1 MKGLSKKF
9 IYTTFIIALSI
20 LLFISYLTYKSI
32 DAHFSDEQ
40 LISQSL
46 TCTQTAEAL
55 MGDLSDAS
63 ADRRGYLITSDSIFL
78 IEYNESIKK
87 VDSLFLK
94 LRQLTNNNPEQKK
107 YMDSVEPMILNRVD
121 LFKESLELQE
131 KKKRNLNEQSVYTKK
146 GKAIQDSIN
155 NIIYKVE
162 EINSAD
168 LKLHH
173 ETLNK
178 SAEISIISLFSGLS
192 ISFILLI
199 SGFVLLIKEIKQ
211 RINFEKALEDS
222 RNWFSTTLASIGDG
236 VIVTNHLGDITFM
249 NNVAEGLTGWKLE
262 EAEGMYLEKIFNIV
276 KEFGREKIEN
286 PIQRVYRT
294 GKVVGLANHTILINK
309 SGRDIPIDDSA
320 APILSND
327 LKLLGMVLVFRDIT
341 ERRKNELELEN
352 SRRFSQKI
360 ADSTP
365 NVLYLYEL
373 NGPRIVYVNKNIQA
387 ALGYSPETVINM
399 QEDFFSNLMFVDDY
413 KRLLGR
419 YKQYLSA
426 GENEVLE
433 NVYRIKNKDGRWRW
447 MQSFDVIF
455 ARDEDGKPTQ
465 ILGSAIDITER
476 KGMEE
481 ELKKYSLHLEEL
493 VESRTF
499 QLKSTNDKLQNEIL
513 ERIKAEKNIMEA
525 EERFRKLVENSL
537 VGIYIIQENRF
548 SYVNP
553 KMEEM
558 LGYKPGDLLNLEIK
572 DLVVAG
578 DYPIVKENIRK
589 RVDKEIQSIQYSFRG
604 LKKDGSIIDLEVKGT
619 SIEINNIN
627 SIIGTVQD
635 VTERNSAVQE
645 LKNSE
650 EKFRI
655 IAETASEGIITL
667 DEVNNILFVNG
678 YVEKIFGYNKSE
690 LIGNNADI
698 IIPTEGKDTHSSGLM
713 NFFKK
718 KEANKEILRKQMS
731 GIQKNG
737 SKIPIEISFGGF
749 SNKGKKYFTGIIRD
763 ITEQKKAEEEIKNQR
778 EYLRKIIDTNPNFIF
793 AKDWDGR
800 FTLVNRA
807 VADTYGTTVEDLIG
821 KTDADFNPNKSE
833 VEHFLKD
840 DRDVITTQISKLI
853 AEEPV
858 YNSETREAL
867 WYQTIKV
874 PMVTPNGEVQVLGV
888 STDITARK
896 KAEEGVKKSLKEK
909 ELLLQEI
916 HHRVKNNL
924 QIVVSLLKLQAKYIY
939 DDRDLDIFN
948 KSRARIETMSL
959 IHEKLYKSTDIEN
972 INICNYLKDL
982 TNYLL
987 KAYGVNQSNM
997 EIKFKA
1003 DNVNLGI
1010 DTAIPCG
1017 LIINELFS
1025 NSLKHAFSPEQKGCI
1040 EIEVLKDDDKIY
1052 LTVADNGK
1060 GIPSTYDIK
1069 KSDSL
1074 GLRLVNT
1081 LVKQMDG
1088 TMTITNANGTRF
1100 YFTLRELKY
1109 RERIKT

>member
-9 IYTTFIIALSI
+9 IYTTFIFALLI

-32 DAHFSDEQ
+32 EVHFSDEQ
-40 LISQSL
+40 LITQSL
-46 TCTQTAEAL
+46 LCTQTAESL
-55 MGDLSDAS
+55 IGNLSDAS
-63 ADRRGYLITSDSIFL
+63 ADRRAYLITSDTNFL
-78 IEYNESIKK
+78 SEYNESKNA

-94 LRQLTNNNPEQKK
+94 LRQMTNNNALQRKYLDSIAPLILNRMDLLKESIELQEQKK
-107 YMDSVEPMILNRVD
+107 
-121 LFKESLELQE
+121 K
-131 KKKRNLNEQSVYTKK
+131 NLNEQASFVKR
-146 GKAIQDSIN
+146 GKALEDSIK
-155 NIIYKVE
+155 NIISKVE
-162 EINSAD
+162 DVNNSE
-168 LKLHH
+168 LKSHH
-173 ETLNK
+173 EALNK

-199 SGFVLLIKEIKQ
+199 SGFVLLHREIKH
-211 RINFEKALEDS
+211 RIIFEKALEDS

-249 NNVAEGLTGWKLE
+249 NKVAEDLTGWKLE
-262 EAEGMYLEKIFNIV
+262 EADGMYLEKVFNIV
-276 KEFGREKIEN
+276 KEFTREKVEN

-294 GKVVGLANHTILINK
+294 GKIVGLANHTILINK
-309 SGRDIPIDDSA
+309 SGNDIPIDDSA

-341 ERRKNELELEN
+341 ERRKSEIELEN
-352 SRRFSQKI
+352 SRKFSQKI

-373 NGPRIVYVNKNIQA
+373 NGPRLVYVNKNIEA
-387 ALGYSPETVINM
+387 ALGYSAETSIKM
-399 QEDFFSNLMFVDDY
+399 REDFFSKLMFPDDY

-433 NVYRIKNKDGRWRW
+433 NVYRIKNKEGEWRW

-455 ARDEDGKPTQ
+455 ARDDDGKPTQ

-476 KGMEE
+476 KRMEE
-481 ELKKYSLHLEEL
+481 ELKKYSTHLEEL
-493 VESRTF
+493 VENRTA
-499 QLKSTNDKLQNEIL
+499 QLQSINDKLQNEIL
-513 ERIKAEKNIMEA
+513 ERIRAEKNIAEA

-537 VGIYIIQENRF
+537 VGIYIIQQNKF

-553 KMEEM
+553 KMEEIF
-558 LGYKPGDLLNLEIK
+558 GYGAGELLMSNIK
-572 DLVVAG
+572 DTIIPEDYKLVR
-578 DYPIVKENIRK
+578 DNIKK
-589 RVDKEIQSIQYSFRG
+589 RLDKEIQSIQYSFRG
-604 LKKDGSIIDLEVKGT
+604 IKKDGSIIDLEVKGT
-619 SIEINNIN
+619 AIEINNVN
-627 SIIGTVQD
+627 SIIGTIQD
-635 VTERNSAVQE
+635 VTERNKAHQE

-667 DEVNNILFVNG
+667 DESNNILFVNG
-678 YVEKIFGYNKSE
+678 SLEQIFGYDKNE
-690 LIGNNADI
+690 LIGNNADF
-698 IIPTEGKDTHSSGLM
+698 IIPVERKEAHSTGLM

-718 KEANKEILRKQMS
+718 KDGNKEMPGRQLN
-731 GIQKNG
+731 GVHKNG
-737 SKIPIEISFGGF
+737 TRIPIEISFGGY
-749 SNKGKKYFTGIIRD
+749 SDNGKKYFTGIIRD
-763 ITEQKKAEEEIKNQR
+763 ITERIKAEEEIKNQR
-778 EYLRKIIDTNPNFIF
+778 EFLRKIIDTDPNFIF
-793 AKDWDGR
+793 AKDWDGK
-800 FTLVNRA
+800 FTLVNKA

-821 KTDADFNPNKSE
+821 KTDADFNPNKAE

-840 DRDVITTQISKLI
+840 DRDVITTQISKMI
-853 AEEPV
+853 AEEQV
-858 YNSETREAL
+858 YNSENGEAL

-874 PMVTPNGEVQVLGV
+874 PLVTPNGEVQVLGV

-896 KAEEGVKKSLKEK
+896 TAEEGVKKSLKEK

-924 QIVVSLLKLQAKYIY
+924 QIIVSLLKLQAKYIY

-959 IHEKLYKSTDIEN
+959 IHEKLYKSTDIEK
-972 INICNYLKDL
+972 INICTYLKDL

-987 KAYGVNQSNM
+987 KAYGVNQSNL

-1003 DNVNLGI
+1003 DNVYLGI

-1017 LIINELFS
+1017 LIMNELFS
-1025 NSLKHAFSPEQKGCI
+1025 NSLKHAFLPDQKGCI
-1040 EIEVLKDDDKIY
+1040 EIEVVKESDKIFI
-1052 LTVADNGK
+1052 TVSDNGK
-1060 GIPSTYDIK
+1060 GLPPTYDIK
-1069 KSDSL
+1069 MSDSL

-1081 LVKQMDG
+1081 LVKQLDG
-1088 TMTITNANGTRF
+1088 TMTITSINGTTF
-1100 YFTLRELKY
+1100 NFMLRELKY